1 MSNSIWKSTR
11 QYSFGLSDFILGVI
25 TTFFLWTDVDIA
37 IAQSKELGLLGRP
50 ELLLFIVHNGGSGGP
65 TIVCPASNPIVAPVY
80 NVAVRSDGRVRFTGY
95 ANTKTIGS
103 IEHQLTADQ
112 LDRLRSKKADY
123 FAKRGTLPRPPHF
136 AGNACNKLDLLSRV
150 GSSLS
155 KFTQVIE
162 SENSA
167 QTYIAFR
174 EAVESEL
181 MTLQYRCP
189 IPNSVK
195 TINGKKTN
203 ICRAVVEADGLIRR

>member
-1 MSNSIWKSTR
+1 MQFRIVGFYLECHRNAFSMGRHGYCYCTEQGAGSTGSTR
-11 QYSFGLSDFILGVI
+11 VAAVYC
-25 TTFFLWTDVDIA
+25 
-37 IAQSKELGLLGRP
+37 AQWRLRWPDYYVSTK
-50 ELLLFIVHNGGSGGP
+50 H
-65 TIVCPASNPIVAPVY
+65 PIVAPVY
-80 NVAVRSDGRVRFTGY
+80 NVQVHSDGRVRFTGY
-95 ANTKTIGS
+95 ENTKTIGR
-103 IEHQLTADQ
+103 IEHQLAADQ
-112 LDRLRSKKADY
+112 LDRLRSKIAGY
-123 FAKRGTLPRPPHF
+123 FAKRETRPRPPHF

-150 GSSLS
+150 YSSLG

-167 QTYIAFR
+167 QMYIAFR

-203 ICRAVVEADGLIRR
+203 ICRAVVEADGLIWR